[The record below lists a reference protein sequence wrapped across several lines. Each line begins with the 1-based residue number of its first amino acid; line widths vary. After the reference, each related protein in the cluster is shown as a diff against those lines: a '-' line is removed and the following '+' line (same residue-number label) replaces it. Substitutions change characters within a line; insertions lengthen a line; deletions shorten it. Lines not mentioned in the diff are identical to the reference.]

1 MNILVTALFSV
12 LKKILLKMAGEKFLF
27 WLLFWLGDI
36 IFKSTKTTKDDEF
49 LNQLKEIT
57 KDK

>member
-36 IFKSTKTTKDDEF
+36 IVKSTKTTKDDEF

>member
-1 MNILVTALFSV
+1 MNILATALFSV
-12 LKKILLKMAGEKFLF
+12 LKKILLKMAGEKFLY

-36 IFKSTKTTKDDEF
+36 IVKSTKTTKDDEF